1 MKIHVS
7 HDKADILEFL
17 KPRPIQLSPPE
28 FGIPVKHT
36 HPDAARVEND
46 RQALEIGF
54 TEQGAVPRGLG
65 SFAIKGG
72 MKFQGARAPAMS
84 RRRSL
89 AGYCGAESP

>member
-46 RQALEIGF
+46 RQAPEIGLLRARSG
-54 TEQGAVPRGLG
+54 TAWDSGPSPSKADEVSGRARP
-65 SFAIKGG
+65 GG
-72 MKFQGARAPAMS
+72 
-84 RRRSL
+84 
-89 AGYCGAESP
+89 